1 MTGWALVGR
10 GMATAGVMLVVAGAL
25 LALHELLDVSIIN
38 VALIGLT
45 LIVLDSIA
53 TAISKEIWRNW
64 RHD

>member
-45 LIVLDSIA
+45 WIVLDSIA